1 MDRIGGATVLE
12 ASRGVVVALE
22 AILPKLE
29 EVLTEENKIL
39 ESQTITDHE
48 PYINKKNHLLRELM
62 AVQRMD
68 KYNVVPPDL
77 KKRLGGVRALVES
90 NHRLLAAQV
99 AAMTE
104 ITDMLTAVALAED
117 ADGTYSRRQ

>member
-1 MDRIGGATVLE
+1 MDRMGGATVLE

-29 EVLTEENKIL
+29 EVLAEENKIL

-68 KYNVVPPDL
+68 RFNVVPPEL
-77 KKRLGGVRALVES
+77 KKRLGGVRTLVES

-99 AAMTE
+99 SAMTE

>member
-1 MDRIGGATVLE
+1 MDRNGNAALQE
-12 ASRGVVVALE
+12 ASRGVLVALE

-29 EVLTEENKIL
+29 EVLEEENQLL

-48 PYINKKNHLLRELM
+48 PFIIKKNHLLRELM
-62 AVQRMD
+62 AVQKLDRF
-68 KYNVVPPDL
+68 NTIPPEM
-77 KKRLGGVRALVES
+77 KKRLGGVRSLVET
-90 NHRLLAAQV
+90 NHRLLGAQV

-104 ITDMLTAVALAED
+104 ITNMLTAVALAEE

>member
-1 MDRIGGATVLE
+1 MDRMGGATVLE

-29 EVLTEENKIL
+29 EVLAEENKIL

-68 KYNVVPPDL
+68 RFNVVPPEL
-77 KKRLGGVRALVES
+77 KKRLGGVRALVEN

-99 AAMTE
+99 SAMTE

>member
-1 MDRIGGATVLE
+1 MDHNGNATLQE

-29 EVLTEENKIL
+29 EVLTEENQIL
-39 ESQTITDHE
+39 ESQVITDHQ
-48 PYINKKNHLLRELM
+48 PYIIKKNHLLRELM
-62 AVQRMD
+62 AVQRMERF
-68 KYNVVPPDL
+68 NAVPAEL
-77 KKRLGGVRALVES
+77 RKRLGSVRALVEN
-90 NHRLLAAQV
+90 NHRLLGAQV

-104 ITDMLTAVALAED
+104 ITDMLTEVALAEE

>member
-1 MDRIGGATVLE
+1 MDRIGGTAVLE

-29 EVLTEENKIL
+29 EVLGEENKIL

-68 KYNVVPPDL
+68 RFNVVPPEL

-99 AAMTE
+99 SAMTE

>member
-1 MDRIGGATVLE
+1 MDRISGATVLE

-22 AILPKLE
+22 TILPKLE
-29 EVLTEENKIL
+29 EVLVEENKLL
-39 ESQTITDHE
+39 ESQVLTDHE
-48 PYINKKNHLLRELM
+48 PFINKKNHLLRELM

-68 KYNVVPPDL
+68 KFNVVPPDL
-77 KKRLGGVRALVES
+77 KKRLGGVRSLVES

>member
-1 MDRIGGATVLE
+1 MDRMGGATVLE

-29 EVLTEENKIL
+29 EVLAEENKIL

-68 KYNVVPPDL
+68 RFNVVPPEL

-99 AAMTE
+99 SAMTE

>member
-1 MDRIGGATVLE
+1 MDRMGGATVLE

-29 EVLTEENKIL
+29 EVLAEENKIL

-48 PYINKKNHLLRELM
+48 PYIHKKNHLLRELM

-68 KYNVVPPDL
+68 RFNVVPPEL

-99 AAMTE
+99 SAMTE

>member
-1 MDRIGGATVLE
+1 MDHSSSSALHET
-12 ASRGVVVALE
+12 SRGVIVALD

-29 EVLTEENKIL
+29 EVLNEENKLL
-39 ESQTITDHE
+39 EGQVITDHE
-48 PYINKKNHLLRELM
+48 PYIIKKNHLLRELM

-68 KYNVVPPDL
+68 RFNLVPPEM
-77 KKRLGGVRALVES
+77 KKRLGQVRNLVAA
-90 NHRLLAAQV
+90 NHRLLGAQV

-104 ITDMLTAVALAED
+104 ITNMLTAVALAQD